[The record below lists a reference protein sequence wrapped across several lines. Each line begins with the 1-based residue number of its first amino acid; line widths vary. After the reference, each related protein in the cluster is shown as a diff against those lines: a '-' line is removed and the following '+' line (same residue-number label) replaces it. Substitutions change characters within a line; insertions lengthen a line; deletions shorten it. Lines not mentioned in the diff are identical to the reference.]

1 MMDLRTWLLLLPNR
15 VWFQSSSR
23 KTHKVQGSM
32 LRALGQ
38 AVPPI
43 QHLQKICLS
52 CISLGPLSR
61 IGNQTKLN
69 SLQKITP
76 ITLNNLL
83 GMWPRR
89 DLHILQQ
96 TKEWEPIKTSKT
108 MPSITTAQISL
119 CLSFLS
125 SILRTSQY
133 HSCSSILFWR
143 SQEVRVK
150 ELVLLDSNLWWW
162 VSSLDSVLLVGQEL
176 NRDFR

>member
-15 VWFQSSSR
+15 VWFQSSSKR
-23 KTHKVQGSM
+23 THKAQGSM

-61 IGNQTKLN
+61 IGSQTKLN
-69 SLQKITP
+69 SLRTIIP
-76 ITLNNLL
+76 ITSNNLL
-83 GMWPRR
+83 VMWPQK

-96 TKEWEPIKTSKT
+96 TKVWESIKTSKT

-119 CLSFLS
+119 CLSPNSL
-125 SILRTSQY
+125 IPDLVRTDK
-133 HSCSSILFWR
+133 R
-143 SQEVRVK
+143 
-150 ELVLLDSNLWWW
+150 NLQSRYLTWP
-162 VSSLDSVLLVGQEL
+162 STKRIQIRPL
-176 NRDFR
+176 